1 MIHDTPYTTDVTA
14 GEESRANQVTP
25 TVEGKQ
31 SQSVSGGDTRLTPH
45 ASGRGESSR
54 GANLRFQTVTPIRDG
69 ECHAA
74 DCRVLITGCG
84 RSGTHFLAEQL
95 AAAGEARPLHCTLA
109 FRYLF
114 SCRIQKGKQLFLKS
128 LLYGVSRIIFRGF
141 GKRER
146 ESCIRSSTVLAW
158 LWFPF
163 RKEGLV

>member
-14 GEESRANQVTP
+14 GGESRANQVTP

-109 FRYLF
+109 FRY
-114 SCRIQKGKQLFLKS
+114 FLAEYK
-128 LLYGVSRIIFRGF
+128 
-141 GKRER
+141 
-146 ESCIRSSTVLAW
+146 
-158 LWFPF
+158 
-163 RKEGLV
+163 KENNLS